1 MAPTDSE
8 FNIEPLKQ
16 LSSAINGEAVSA
28 AFACGGSIP
37 VTAHHDKTIGSMA
50 GLVNPPVTLRWD
62 SSDNQNAVSKVAF
75 TFQADDEAA
84 SAGFNALLD
93 RCQPA
98 TFGANGKDVLDET
111 YRKAG
116 KLDNEIF
123 CTDFHPH
130 DCGIVDAVQQ
140 ILLPSTVPAEQ
151 LGFSGAPYGVR
162 AELYKLNVR
171 ANVLA
176 MSFPARKTSPR
187 NLHDVCN
194 QLC

>member
-1 MAPTDSE
+1 MASSNSK
-8 FNIEPLKQ
+8 FNIELLKQ

-37 VTAHHDKTIGSMA
+37 VTSDYDENIGLLA
-50 GLVNPPVTLRWD
+50 GLVNPPVTVRWD
-62 SSDNQNAVSKVAF
+62 SSYNPAAVSKVAF
-75 TFQADDEAA
+75 PIQSDDEAA
-84 SAGFNALLD
+84 GANFNALLD

-98 TFGANGKDVLDET
+98 TFGTDGRDVLDET
-111 YRKAG
+111 YRKAS

-151 LGFSGAPYGVR
+151 LGFSGGPYGVR
-162 AELYKLNVR
+162 ADLYKLNVR
-171 ANVLA
+171 ANLTIPSLLA
-176 MSFPARKTSPR
+176 
-187 NLHDVCN
+187 
-194 QLC
+194 

>member
-1 MAPTDSE
+1 MAPSNSKL
-8 FNIEPLKQ
+8 NIELLKQ
-16 LSSAINGEAVSA
+16 LSSAINGEAVNA

-37 VTAHHDKTIGSMA
+37 VKAHHDKTIGSMA

-62 SSDNQNAVSKVAF
+62 SSDNQNAVSMVAF
-75 TFQADDEAA
+75 PFQSDDEPA
-84 SAGFNALLD
+84 SASFNALLK

-98 TFGANGKDVLDET
+98 TFGADGKDVLDET

-140 ILLPSTVPAEQ
+140 ILLPSTVPVEQ
-151 LGFSGAPYGVR
+151 LGLGSGSYGIR

-171 ANVLA
+171 ANFPI
-176 MSFPARKTSPR
+176 MSLPIRTMAPRK
-187 NLHDVCN
+187 LHDFCF
-194 QLC
+194 QSR